1 MPVGSLHGGKLG
13 HCRHWRHWLLDDE
26 NHCMHYLF
34 LLLVI
39 LMPFSASGAGRA
51 SPAQWVWFTA
61 DASNP
66 TRTSLPGVA
75 LDPDARR
82 AFVDSR
88 PYVIGNRRF
97 RLIYHVFDSRAS
109 NPMGFCGAGR
119 EIYLS
124 VYDVSQPVP
133 VERIRTLVS
142 SCLQSLLLASQE
154 AGCPDSESDFSSVVL
169 LGDELTISWAG
180 TRQGG
185 AFKRRYLIRNGH
197 FFLQATTAE
206 AE

>member
-1 MPVGSLHGGKLG
+1 
-13 HCRHWRHWLLDDE
+13 
-26 NHCMHYLF
+26 MHYLF

-39 LMPFSASGAGRA
+39 LVPISASGAGRA
-51 SPAQWVWFTA
+51 SPAQWVWFAA
-61 DASNP
+61 DASNQ
-66 TRTSLPGVA
+66 TGTSVPGVA
-75 LDPDARR
+75 LDPDARG

-88 PYVIGNRRF
+88 PYVIGNRHF
-97 RLIYHVFDSRAS
+97 RLIYHVFDSRAAS
-109 NPMGFCGAGR
+109 PMGFCGAGR

-142 SCLQSLLLASQE
+142 SCLQSLSLASQE

-169 LGDELTISWAG
+169 LGDELAISWAV
-180 TRQGG
+180 TRPGG
-185 AFKRRYLIRNGH
+185 ASKRRYAIRNGQ
-197 FFLQATTAE
+197 FILQSTAAG

>member
-1 MPVGSLHGGKLG
+1 
-13 HCRHWRHWLLDDE
+13 
-26 NHCMHYLF
+26 MHYLF

-39 LMPFSASGAGRA
+39 LVPISASGAGRA
-51 SPAQWVWFTA
+51 SPAQWVWFAA

-66 TRTSLPGVA
+66 AGTSLPGVA
-75 LDPDARR
+75 LDPEARG

-88 PYVIGNRRF
+88 PYVIGNRHF
-97 RLIYHVFDSRAS
+97 RLIYHVFDSRAAS
-109 NPMGFCGAGR
+109 PMGFCGAGR

-142 SCLQSLLLASQE
+142 SCLQSLSLASQE
-154 AGCPDSESDFSSVVL
+154 TGCAGSEFDFSSVVL
-169 LGDELTISWAG
+169 LGDELTISWAV
-180 TRQGG
+180 TRPGG

-197 FFLQATTAE
+197 FFLQATAAE